1 MDCLRPLRARADTSG
16 GQSRG
21 RAGDVPLSFGFDPA
35 SWHSAGDHL
44 RDPTRRPGRV
54 DESRMAIMDAITLH
68 PRHLYELSGEASAGK
83 TQLSLQLVVRA
94 VLSGGG
100 GSAAAGDDTVSLCR
114 AVYLF
119 TEGGTLKMDRLR
131 QIASSRLGDEA
142 LTDAVMRH
150 VHVEYATS
158 VDGVISTL
166 LMLEDVLREGGD
178 ASQGRHIGDRP
189 NDNAPPPVRLLVLD
203 SIAHVFRFRDH
214 GDTKYDSHDAS
225 RSQAFFK
232 IASILKRY
240 ADEYK
245 IAVLV
250 TNQVVDAIDNGGGA
264 TGESDR
270 PGCAGLTLE
279 TSGRKVYP
287 ALGLAWASCVTTR
300 LFVTKET
307 AMCEETR
314 GARSVVVEGAG
325 GAKQLR
331 GLQVVFS
338 PEMKQIK
345 THFVVETAGCV
356 GVDVAGAGVALGL
369 GGGVVAAKGHCA
381 RPSAP
386 SQRR

>member
-1 MDCLRPLRARADTSG
+1 MDCLRPLRARADTPG

-44 RDPTRRPGRV
+44 RDPTRRHDRV
-54 DESRMAIMDAITLH
+54 DESRNAILDAITLN

-100 GSAAAGDDTVSLCR
+100 GGSAAAGDDTASLCR

-166 LMLEDVLREGGD
+166 LMLEDVLRAGGD
-178 ASQGRHIGDRP
+178 AGEERYIGDRS

-214 GDTKYDSHDAS
+214 GDTKYDSYDAS

-240 ADEYK
+240 ADEYN

-250 TNQVVDAIDNGGGA
+250 TNQVVDAIDDGGGA

-325 GAKQLR
+325 GAVAKQLR

-338 PEMKQIK
+338 PEMKQVK

-369 GGGVVAAKGHCA
+369 GGGVVAVAKGQC
-381 RPSAP
+381 S
-386 SQRR
+386 S